1 MNSLTVSSKR
11 VQRPEGKKYCLG
23 KHLQLLLGKLPPYTT
38 VLKIAVNNA
47 KPEM

>member
-11 VQRPEGKKYCLG
+11 VQRSDGKKLCLVSKDYVTG
-23 KHLQLLLGKLPPYTT
+23 REITA

-47 KPEM
+47 KSEM